1 MPSDDTRHPLRGPRT
16 LSLLVQPCRPKRRKD
31 KRPAQLDKTDL
42 GVWSEPLPHIHAL
55 RFPGPFCFQLSS
67 ESPSSIWALSRRK
80 FKSSSPAFLLRGRAT
95 MVLCLQPCVPGPD
108 PEAQNPLYTP
118 VSVDETII
126 TMLFPMHATIPRGGT
141 VLGPLCA
148 FMSLVFTRTSVLSA
162 GLPTFYQCASRRRH

>member
-1 MPSDDTRHPLRGPRT
+1 MSSKEEKRQEACPVRQNGSRSQVWASPPYLCFEVPWT
-16 LSLLVQPCRPKRRKD
+16 L
-31 KRPAQLDKTDL
+31 
-42 GVWSEPLPHIHAL
+42 
-55 RFPGPFCFQLSS
+55 CFQLSS

-141 VLGPLCA
+141 ILGPLCA
-148 FMSLVFTRTSVLSA
+148 FMSLVFTTTSVLSA
-162 GLPTFYQCASRRRH
+162 GLPTFYQCASRRHH